1 MKRFF
6 LCVAFAFLSSMI
18 AGCGGGLEEGMPKD
32 ASKEAVPAELK
43 AEVAKN
49 REKMIMKKPA
59 RPPAQK

>member
-6 LCVAFAFLSSMI
+6 ACVAFALLSSMI

-32 ASKEAVPAELK
+32 ASKDGVPAELK

-49 REKMIMKKPA
+49 RNKMIMKKPV
-59 RPPAQK
+59 RPAGAN